1 MRTNLWQ
8 YQSYLLR
15 LWRESTN
22 GEWRASL
29 QNVSTGQCRY
39 FASLPQLCSFLE
51 ETTRQPQR
59 AWSDIEIPAENS
71 HP

>member
-1 MRTNLWQ
+1 MSTNLSL

-15 LWRESTN
+15 LWRESIN

-39 FASLPQLCSFLE
+39 FASLSQLCNFLE
-51 ETTRQPQR
+51 ETTRQPLR
-59 AWSDIEIPAENS
+59 VWTEIESPAED
-71 HP
+71 

>member
-1 MRTNLWQ
+1 MSTNLSL

-15 LWRESTN
+15 LWRESIN

-39 FASLPQLCSFLE
+39 FASLSQLCNFLE
-51 ETTRQPQR
+51 ETTRSPR
-59 AWSDIEIPAENS
+59 RVWTEIESPAED
-71 HP
+71 